1 MSFIKYLKENIK
13 LLAFYI
19 FQIIFISLTIYFD
32 RKNRV
37 LTSNIFYI
45 IFVSMFMFITYIAI
59 DYYRKYQ
66 QIKKLL
72 DVEASEDKTPILP
85 KPIDCKEEIY
95 YSIIDS
101 LYNDFMETVKNIENE
116 FKENKEF
123 MTAWAHE
130 IKTPITT
137 SKLLISCEKQ
147 GLDTENLKP
156 LEEEIEKI
164 DDYVEK
170 VLYYSRSDNFS
181 KDYTISEVNIAKL
194 IKESVKK
201 YSIIF
206 IKKHIKLLNEVPE
219 AFTVDSDKKWILFI
233 IDQIVSNALKYS
245 NVNGIVIFKTLE
257 NDKEKVLIIED
268 NGLGIKS
275 EDLKK
280 IFNNAF
286 TGYNG
291 RNINLKA
298 TGMGLYLSQ
307 KLAKKLNHYIT
318 IESQYGKGT
327 TVIIYFPK
335 WKDYYEVTKM

>member
-1 MSFIKYLKENIK
+1 MSFFNYLKENIR
-13 LLAFYI
+13 LFLFYI
-19 FQIIFISLTIYFD
+19 IQIIFISLTIYFD

-45 IFVSMFMFITYIAI
+45 IFVSMFMFIIYIVM
-59 DYYRKYQ
+59 DYYRKSQ
-66 QIKKLL
+66 QVKKLL
-72 DVEASEDKTPILP
+72 QSESSKDKTPILP
-85 KPIDCKEEIY
+85 KPIDYKEKIY
-95 YSIIDS
+95 YSIVDS
-101 LYNDFMETVKNIENE
+101 IYNDFIESIKNIENE

-123 MTAWAHE
+123 MTAWVHE

-137 SKLLISCEKQ
+137 SKLLICSEKES
-147 GLDTENLKP
+147 LNVENLRS
-156 LEEEIEKI
+156 LEEEIDKI

-181 KDYTISEVNIAKL
+181 KDYIISEINIAKL

-201 YSIIF
+201 HSIMF
-206 IKKHIKLLNEVPE
+206 IKKHIKLINEVPE
-219 AFTVDSDKKWILFI
+219 TFTVDSDKKWLLFI
-233 IDQIVSNALKYS
+233 IDQLVSNALKYT
-245 NVNGIVIFKTLE
+245 NKNGSITFKIFQDDKQKMLIVQ
-257 NDKEKVLIIED
+257 D
-268 NGLGIKS
+268 NGQGIKS
-275 EDLKK
+275 EDLKR

-286 TGYNG
+286 TGHNG
-291 RNINLKA
+291 RNKNLKA